1 MGTTS
6 SLDGANATPPC
17 TQTAT
22 LRNLPATIV
31 VVLDLKAGSPFPRES
46 LARLW
51 NVSFPDEAPSDQA
64 ISEVAPA
71 GPVDPNQLRLPFF
84 QDLIESL
91 ADGDWVLIRQNGETY
106 EQLSKIRQD
115 PKQVHNRA
123 RDPQRSAGCGKCGRR
138 YPRGYPGVAQ
148 KRSGVNAGIHPWS
161 VCADRIIGPF
171 QPPPRSDNCARPVRV
186 RIPRSVCGA
195 LTDVQGDGM
204 TA

>member
-31 VVLDLKAGSPFPRES
+31 DVLDLKAGSPFPSES

-51 NVSFPDEAPSDQA
+51 NVSSPDEVPSDQA

-71 GPVDPNQLRLPFF
+71 GPFDPNQLRLPIF

-91 ADGDWVLIRQNGETY
+91 ADGDWVLIRQN
-106 EQLSKIRQD
+106 
-115 PKQVHNRA
+115 V
-123 RDPQRSAGCGKCGRR
+123 
-138 YPRGYPGVAQ
+138 
-148 KRSGVNAGIHPWS
+148 
-161 VCADRIIGPF
+161 
-171 QPPPRSDNCARPVRV
+171 
-186 RIPRSVCGA
+186 
-195 LTDVQGDGM
+195 
-204 TA
+204 